1 MIILCGEAYDIFSR
15 LQKRQRIHIMNIR
28 IKAKLYHGGKY
39 FPAILTNEHSE
50 SSYGLPV
57 VLIDGEKRA
66 RKPGEVFCIRVSD
79 FEMADLARRAGY
91 LALKG

>member
-1 MIILCGEAYDIFSR
+1 MYVDP
-15 LQKRQRIHIMNIR
+15 MNIPFLPAENQR
-28 IKAKLYHGGKY
+28 AKIMKIRVQAKLNQGGE
-39 FPAILTNEHSE
+39 FVPAILTNEHRE
-50 SSYGLPV
+50 SLYGLPI

-79 FEMADLARRAGY
+79 FEMADLARKAGY

>member
-1 MIILCGEAYDIFSR
+1 MYVDLMNISFLPAEN
-15 LQKRQRIHIMNIR
+15 QRAHIMNIR

-79 FEMADLARRAGY
+79 FEMADLARKAGY